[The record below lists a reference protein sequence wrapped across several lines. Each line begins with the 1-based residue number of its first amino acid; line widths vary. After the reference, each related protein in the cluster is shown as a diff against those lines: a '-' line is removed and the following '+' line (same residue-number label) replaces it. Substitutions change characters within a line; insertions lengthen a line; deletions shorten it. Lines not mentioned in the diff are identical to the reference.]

1 MRYWLFLVLLCL
13 VTASC
18 GDGSSVNLW
27 LNDRLDYGQE
37 SNWLTLPDNADEYAV
52 DVFYAYPTVY
62 QGDGLADIADEG
74 FIAAAGVPLRTQASV
89 FEGAANI
96 YAPLYRQLGK
106 TGFAGD
112 PDERDALLLVSEQD
126 LEDALLYY
134 LRHYNKGKPFF
145 IAAHSQGTTLLVRLL
160 TKIWGRTGTG
170 GEDRLIA
177 AYLIGYSITQDD
189 LDANTNMRMCRN
201 ADDTGCFISYN
212 SVEDGKQASS
222 VQILPG
228 AHVTN
233 PLSWETAMTGGAV
246 VPATANAGAVFFDD
260 DGYNPVLY
268 EQFSSA
274 QIKEGGL
281 VCVFTD
287 STAFDA
293 AAAAGIYHQ
302 YDYAIFYNNL
312 RENIAS
318 RKAVFLAP

>member
-1 MRYWLFLVLLCL
+1 MTYRLLLVLLCV

-18 GDGSSVNLW
+18 GDGSGGNMRLFS
-27 LNDRLDYGQE
+27 RLDY
-37 SNWLTLPDNADEYAV
+37 SSASHWLALPDNADAYAV
-52 DVFYAYPTVY
+52 DVFYAYPTVD
-62 QGDGLADIADEG
+62 QGDGLADITDED

-106 TGFAGD
+106 AGFAID
-112 PDERDALLLVSEQD
+112 PEERDALLEVSEQD

-145 IAAHSQGTTLLVRLL
+145 IAAHSQGTTLLIQLL
-160 TKIWGRTGTG
+160 TRIWGQTGTG
-170 GEDRLIA
+170 GEARLVA

-189 LDANTNMRMCRN
+189 LDTNTNMRMCRN

-212 SVEDGKQASS
+212 SIEDGKQDSS
-222 VQILPG
+222 IQILPE

-233 PLSWETAMTGGAV
+233 PLSWETAMTGGAL
-246 VPATANAGAVFFDD
+246 VPATDNAGAVFFDD

-268 EQFSSA
+268 EHFSSA

-281 VCVFTD
+281 VCVITD
-287 STAFDA
+287 PTAFDVA
-293 AAAAGIYHQ
+293 GADGIYHPH
-302 YDYAIFYNNL
+302 DYAIFYNNL
-312 RENIAS
+312 RENIAN
-318 RKAVFLAP
+318 RKAVFLGL